1 MIPKYGDVIGLRGGS
16 KVMWVTSCGG
26 SSRSLRWHGILLD
39 PGTIPFDKDGVP
51 FVVGKVITFSLFP
64 TKWSILL

>member
-16 KVMWVTSCGG
+16 KVMCIAIENGKDVE
-26 SSRSLRWHGILLD
+26 RWHGVLLD

-51 FVVGKVITFSLFP
+51 FVVGEVIGFSMYP